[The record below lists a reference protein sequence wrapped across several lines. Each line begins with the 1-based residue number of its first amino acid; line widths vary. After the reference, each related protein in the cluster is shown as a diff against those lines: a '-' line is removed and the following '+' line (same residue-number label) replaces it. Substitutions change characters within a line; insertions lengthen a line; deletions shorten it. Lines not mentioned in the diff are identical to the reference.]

1 MPAPRSGNWWTGGYA
16 REIKL
21 PRAKRAR
28 YEVGHRFYNIYFLLR
43 FSRSNRQRLER
54 LVAFLHELFG
64 TSGMRT
70 MYPALLETL
79 RTSDL
84 HTEVLSDWLEVAAGY
99 VASDQDFPARDDWR
113 SKAIELANSLV
124 GTDARVVEKIEEAFA
139 SRHPT
144 TQPQTGEWLKPG
156 IELIGTRHFSDA
168 IEVFRQ
174 ATEAHPENL
183 FARLMLGISMMASE
197 RFDDANTELEHFLA
211 RFCPDASDVSRVLV
225 GSASGSR
232 CFTLF
237 KMNRIDDAM
246 EELTRLTKWIESDV
260 REFLRSMAAN
270 LYFLLGSSLATSNR
284 LQDAVTLSSRMTNFV
299 HPDDSTEMRSA
310 AARLLKVAGDGLWK
324 LERSEEAFGAWQR
337 VVEYVHVDDPAELRM
352 VAVGALAMKGTAQ
365 LREDPTQDVTT
376 DGVVESTAT
385 WLAMTE
391 YIRQED
397 PQKIQRMA
405 SALLVTSG
413 DVLSAYG
420 RFCEAESACKKAM
433 ELDPTCEN
441 SRCLQAEIILR
452 RGEDVRLDE
461 AEKYASRAVELA
473 PEKPQA
479 LHTLSNVLVRRGKT
493 KESLDCLERLLRID
507 GESGQLSELS
517 GMTHALIRGVAA
529 GHAKRVKRMIEESGL
544 AESMEPLW
552 HAVRAELG
560 EELEPLPAEIM
571 DTVRV
576 IRQEFSQN

>member
-1 MPAPRSGNWWTGGYA
+1 
-16 REIKL
+16 
-21 PRAKRAR
+21 
-28 YEVGHRFYNIYFLLR
+28 
-43 FSRSNRQRLER
+43 
-54 LVAFLHELFG
+54 
-64 TSGMRT
+64 MRT

-124 GTDARVVEKIEEAFA
+124 GPDARVVERIQEAFA
-139 SRHPT
+139 SQRPT
-144 TQPQTGEWLKPG
+144 TQLQTGEWLTRG
-156 IELIGTRHFSDA
+156 VELVGTRHFSDA

-183 FARLMLGISMMASE
+183 LARLMLGISMMSSE
-197 RFDDANTELEHFLA
+197 RFEDANAEFEHFLA
-211 RFCPDASDVSRVLV
+211 RFRPDASDVSRVLV

-232 CFTLF
+232 CFALF
-237 KMNRIDDAM
+237 QLKRIDEAIG
-246 EELTRLTKWIESDV
+246 ELARLTKWIEPDV

-284 LQDAVTLSSRMTNFV
+284 PQDAITLSSRITDFV

-324 LERSEEAFGAWQR
+324 LERSEEAFSAWQR
-337 VVEYVHVDDPAELRM
+337 VVEYVHVDDSEELRM
-352 VAVGALAMKGTAQ
+352 VAVGALAIKGTSQ
-365 LREDPTQDVTT
+365 LREDPAQDAMM
-376 DGVVESTAT
+376 DGVGESTAT

-397 PQKIQRMA
+397 PQKLLRMA
-405 SALLVTSG
+405 STFLAVSG

-420 RFCEAESACKKAM
+420 RLCEAESACTKAID
-433 ELDPTCEN
+433 LDPTYGD
-441 SRCLQAEIILR
+441 SWRVQAEIILR
-452 RGEDVRLDE
+452 LGDDARMDE
-461 AEKYASRAVELA
+461 AEECARHAVELA
-473 PEKPQA
+473 PDKPQA
-479 LHTLSNVLVRRGKT
+479 LNTLSNVLVRRGKT

-507 GESGQLSELS
+507 GESPRLSELL
-517 GMTHALIRGVAA
+517 GLTHSLIRGVAA
-529 GHAKRVKRMIEESGL
+529 GHGKRVRRMMEDSGL

-571 DTVRV
+571 DTVREV
-576 IRQEFSQN
+576 RQEFAHNRT